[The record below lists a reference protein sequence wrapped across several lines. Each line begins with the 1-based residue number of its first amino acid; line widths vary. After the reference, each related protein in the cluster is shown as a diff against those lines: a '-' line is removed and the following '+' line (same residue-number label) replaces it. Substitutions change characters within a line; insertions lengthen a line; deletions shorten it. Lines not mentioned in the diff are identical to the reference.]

1 MVTQPGPGASP
12 AEAGVSAG
20 VPAPSAA
27 AAAGA
32 AAAAL
37 LQRQL
42 ADDVAAD
49 GDRDIAEPRADNVNA
64 IWTEH
69 QTGDGRKFYYHEETQ
84 TSVWEKPKA
93 LMSAEER
100 HNDTPWRD
108 YKIWDGRVFYHN
120 RDTNVSCWRMPPELR
135 KLRGEPSG
143 VDDRP
148 LPDTS
153 AEKRRAFR
161 EMLQEK
167 GVDESWNWQAV
178 VDATRGE
185 PQAECLDD
193 LMQQQVFA
201 EVIGFSLRQR
211 QIEDRERQR
220 NAANAFERLI
230 EERFGGPEDL
240 EATYE
245 DAKRLL
251 SHEEAWELIKSD
263 VRRDEVFQKVM
274 ERLEEKHRKARAD
287 RRSER
292 VQRLQRLLAS
302 DAELTRPRLRWKD
315 AMAILAKRDELME
328 EDPPLEA
335 LRIWASIRDIKPA
348 TEHQHERKSSSEPDP
363 SLHRGE
369 RKRRDNFVAGLKEA
383 AMRGKLTTS
392 MSWDQFRTFAAEE
405 EEPRFSALRDGLGAT
420 AQELFDEFQEEL
432 RQGAVLSVNDADG
445 PPPPAELEDVVVEP
459 IPKRQRAAEYPN
471 AAETAAQAAAAAVEA
486 AVASRTA
493 AAALKIQEVSL
504 AVEGAGPS
512 IAPTEHLSQLDA
524 MLHET
529 SPVLATASGDDP
541 LMNAAD
547 NAFGSEDGGV
557 VGLASA
563 AQLASNAAAAAALAA
578 AAADTPAAE
587 AVQTISPFTATE
599 LQAKK
604 VDDLKQLCRDR
615 ALPVSGRKQELI
627 DRLMQHR

>member
-1 MVTQPGPGASP
+1 MAQAGPGGTPPVTGSSTGA
-12 AEAGVSAG
+12 
-20 VPAPSAA
+20 PAPSAA

-42 ADDVAAD
+42 ADDVVTD
-49 GDRDIAEPRADNVNA
+49 KDIEASAHSANA
-64 IWTEH
+64 VWTEH

-93 LMSAEER
+93 LMTAEEL

-167 GVDESWNWQAV
+167 GVDETWSWQAV

-201 EVIGFSLRQR
+201 EVMGFSLRQR
-211 QIEDRERQR
+211 QIEDRARQR
-220 NAANAFERLI
+220 NAASAFERLI

-240 EATYE
+240 EATYD

-251 SHEEAWELIKSD
+251 SHEEAWDLIKSD

-348 TEHQHERKSSSEPDP
+348 TEYENERKAASEPDP
-363 SLHRGE
+363 TVLRGE

-383 AMRGKLTTS
+383 AMRGKLTTA
-392 MSWDQFRTFAAEE
+392 MSWDKFRTFAAEE
-405 EEPRFSALRDGLGAT
+405 EEPRFTALREGLGAT
-420 AQELFDEFQEEL
+420 AQELFEEFQEEL
-432 RQGAVLSVNDADG
+432 RKGVVLSVNDADG
-445 PPPPAELEDVVVEP
+445 PPPPAENADIVAVEP
-459 IPKRQRAAEYPN
+459 LAKRQRMADYPN

-493 AAALKIQEVSL
+493 AALKQQEV
-504 AVEGAGPS
+504 VTVDDKDKRPT
-512 IAPTEHLSQLDA
+512 APTEHLSQLDA
-524 MLHET
+524 MLHEPVST
-529 SPVLATASGDDP
+529 SAFTIADDP
-541 LMNAAD
+541 LMSAAEK
-547 NAFGSEDGGV
+547 AFGSPGGITA
-557 VGLASA
+557 GP
-563 AQLASNAAAAAALAA
+563 AAAAAAAA
-578 AAADTPAAE
+578 TPPPAT
-587 AVQTISPFTATE
+587 AVGPAFTVTE
-599 LQAKK
+599 LQAKR
-604 VDDLKQLCRDR
+604 VDDLKVLCRSR
-615 ALPVSGRKQELI
+615 GLPVSGRKQDLV
-627 DRLMQHR
+627 DRLMQQ